1 MIFTEVR
8 FFVFFLAVF
17 VFYWLLKTN
26 SKRKFFLLFA
36 SYFFYGVWD
45 YRFLSLIL
53 LSTVVDYFVG
63 MRLVK
68 TTGVRKR
75 LWLLLSLSLNL
86 GMLALF
92 KYANFFIES
101 ANSLILSIGWE
112 DQLSTLAIVL
122 PVGISFYTFQTLSY
136 SIDIYR
142 GKLKPSE
149 SLLDFSLFVAFFP
162 QLVAGPIVRASDFL
176 NQLESKR
183 SWQTVDIRWCLIL
196 FLCGFFK
203 KACISDNISTYVDGF
218 YANPE
223 LYNWISTVCGVVLY
237 SIQIYC
243 DFSGYSDMAI
253 ATAGLMGYR
262 LRENF
267 DFPYLAANVTE
278 FWRRW
283 HMSLSSWLRDYLY
296 IPLGGNRNGEFN
308 ANRNLMIT
316 MLLGGLWHGASW
328 NFVLWGAL
336 HGIALI
342 VHKFFSQST
351 NKNNTGKINFIWGW
365 AVTFTFISLTWV
377 PFRAQ
382 NFSDTLSIYG
392 QLTCLNSCGK
402 LDIAEPLWILWIL
415 VAALGCF
422 HVLSSRSIT
431 TRLWRDVPAIQFSV
445 GYGMAWAISLSARSM
460 ADVPFIYFQF

>member
-8 FFVFFLAVF
+8 FFIFFLAVF

-26 SKRKFFLLFA
+26 LKRKLYLLFA

-149 SLLDFSLFVAFFP
+149 LSL
-162 QLVAGPIVRASDFL
+162 IH
-176 NQLESKR
+176 
-183 SWQTVDIRWCLIL
+183 I
-196 FLCGFFK
+196 
-203 KACISDNISTYVDGF
+203 
-218 YANPE
+218 
-223 LYNWISTVCGVVLY
+223 
-237 SIQIYC
+237 
-243 DFSGYSDMAI
+243 
-253 ATAGLMGYR
+253 
-262 LRENF
+262 
-267 DFPYLAANVTE
+267 
-278 FWRRW
+278 
-283 HMSLSSWLRDYLY
+283 
-296 IPLGGNRNGEFN
+296 
-308 ANRNLMIT
+308 
-316 MLLGGLWHGASW
+316 
-328 NFVLWGAL
+328 
-336 HGIALI
+336 
-342 VHKFFSQST
+342 
-351 NKNNTGKINFIWGW
+351 
-365 AVTFTFISLTWV
+365 
-377 PFRAQ
+377 
-382 NFSDTLSIYG
+382 
-392 QLTCLNSCGK
+392 
-402 LDIAEPLWILWIL
+402 
-415 VAALGCF
+415 
-422 HVLSSRSIT
+422 
-431 TRLWRDVPAIQFSV
+431 
-445 GYGMAWAISLSARSM
+445 
-460 ADVPFIYFQF
+460 